1 MQNLSHVKMKIRY
14 YYLLIGLAFC
24 AFVIIDACFLMA
36 WWEKFFVFGI
46 LLIAAASHPFVEMKK
61 TKGGMS
67 EKRSMEVALDERTH
81 DLGERE
87 KQLFCLYGISNLVE
101 KPGISLEGILQ
112 GTVDLIPASMQYPE
126 FSCARFVLEDR
137 EFKTANFQ
145 KADRHQISGIMV
157 HGEEIGYLE
166 VCCLKETPTKEK
178 CPFVKEEQFL
188 INAISERLGKIITY
202 RRAEVELLKAKE
214 SAEAANEA
222 KSLFLANMSH
232 EIRTPMNSIIGFTE
246 ILQDEPLTEGQR
258 ESVEILKLSAQTL
271 LTLVDEILD
280 LSKIESDTIQLDET
294 ILDVKKLVLEAVE
307 LVRAQTGKKVVKLL
321 CELPVSIP
329 RVMGDPLRL
338 RQVLLN
344 LLGNALKF
352 TDKGE
357 IVTTVRILEE
367 SEDKFLLLEFTIAD
381 SGIGISEEK
390 LENIFE
396 VFSQADQTIS
406 KRFGGS
412 GLGLAICRRLI
423 NLMDGEISVQST
435 VGKGTTFN
443 FQIRVK
449 KTIRSAEGQRIYEVK
464 KMEPGIHEETSDWV
478 RGGLRILL
486 AEDDAASQMMTSIL
500 LEKRMGH
507 RVDIAHNGAEAVKMA
522 EANPYDIIL
531 MDVNMPVMDGLKATR
546 EIRRSGCEIP
556 VLALTAS
563 AMKGDRERFL
573 GAGMDGY
580 LSKPINVNILEDVFL
595 DYCQGRLV
603 ESPEGVRT
611 CSKEIQDKPEINF
624 FETNEQRA
632 LKVDLSLSDYQEI
645 LAQFIVLRKLDMQ
658 ELGDAFEGGDLDS
671 VYQLAH
677 KIKGSAKM
685 LALEDI
691 AVSASNIEQAVRE
704 KDLSAAEIRFQP
716 LKSAFLSLLERQ

>member
-1 MQNLSHVKMKIRY
+1 MQNLSHIKMKIRY
-14 YYLLIGLAFC
+14 YYLFIGLAFC
-24 AFVIIDACFLMA
+24 AFVILDVCFPMA
-36 WWEKFFVFGI
+36 WWVKFLGYGL
-46 LLIAAASHPFVEMKK
+46 LLIAAASHPFVQMKK
-61 TKGGMS
+61 TKGEMS
-67 EKRSMEVALDERTH
+67 EKRRMEVALDERTH

-87 KQLFCLYGISNLVE
+87 KHLFCLYGISNLVE
-101 KPGISLEGILQ
+101 KPGISLKEILQ
-112 GTVDLIPASMQYPE
+112 GTVDLIPVSMQYPE
-126 FSCARFVLEDR
+126 FFCARAVLEGR

-145 KADRHQISGIMV
+145 KADRHQISMIMV
-157 HGEEIGYLE
+157 HGEEAGFLE
-166 VCCLKETPTKEK
+166 VCCLKEIPTKEE
-178 CPFVKEEQFL
+178 CPFVKEELFL
-188 INAISERLGKIITY
+188 INAIAERLGKVVEF

-214 SAEAANEA
+214 AAEAANAA

-246 ILQDEPLTEGQR
+246 ILLDEPLTKGQQ
-258 ESVEILKLSAQTL
+258 ESVEILNLSAQTL
-271 LTLVDEILD
+271 LTLIDEILD

-294 ILDVKKLVLEAVE
+294 ILDLKKLVLDSIE
-307 LVRAQTGKKVVKLL
+307 LVRAQAGKKAVKLL

-352 TDKGE
+352 TDKGG

-367 SEDKFLLLEFTIAD
+367 SEDNFLLLGFTVAD

-390 LENIFE
+390 LKNIFE

-406 KRFGGS
+406 KRFGGT

-423 NLMDGEISVQST
+423 NLMDGEINVQST
-435 VGKGTTFN
+435 LGKGTIFN

-449 KTIRSAEGQRIYEVK
+449 KAIRSAEGQRIHEVK
-464 KMEPGIHEETSDWV
+464 KMEPGLHEETSDWV
-478 RGGLRILL
+478 CGGLRILL

-507 RVDIAHNGAEAVKMA
+507 RVDIADNGAEAVKMA

-531 MDVNMPVMDGLKATR
+531 MDVNMPVMDGLEATG
-546 EIRRSGCEIP
+546 EIRRSGCKIP
-556 VLALTAS
+556 ILALTAS

-580 LSKPINVNILEDVFL
+580 LSKPINVNILADVFL
-595 DYCQGRLV
+595 DYCQGRMV
-603 ESPEGVRT
+603 ESPEGGRT
-611 CSKEIQDKPEINF
+611 CSKKIQNKPETDYSG
-624 FETNEQRA
+624 TNEQRA
-632 LKVDLSLSDYQEI
+632 QKVDLSLEDYEEI
-645 LAQFIVLRKLDMQ
+645 LAQFIVLRELDIK
-658 ELGDAFEGGDLDS
+658 ELDDAFKKGDPDS

-677 KIKGSAKM
+677 RIKGSART

-691 AVSASNIEQAVRE
+691 AGFASNIEQAARE
-704 KDLSAAEIRFQP
+704 KDLPMAETEFKL
-716 LKSAFLSLLERQ
+716 LKTVFSSLLGRQ